1 MNKELREK
9 LIQIAKVEIPNHDV
23 AHDYNHALRVLF
35 NAEKIAKKEGWDL
48 DIIVPAALFH
58 DLVVY
63 KKNDIHKHR
72 SQEESAEKA
81 VEIMKSLENFSED
94 KIEKIK
100 ICILDCSF
108 SKGVTPHLLES
119 KILQDADGLESTGLF
134 FIMRTFSCTGQ
145 IQRSFYDLLD
155 PFCNSRK
162 PDSSHYAWDLIY
174 ERVPVIVE
182 RMHTKT
188 AKNIARRRTNFLL
201 KLLKEFKLEMAG
213 K

>member
-9 LIQIAKVEIPNHDV
+9 LMQIAKVEIPNHDV

-63 KKNDIHKHR
+63 RKNELHKHK

-81 VEIMKSLENFSED
+81 VGIMRSLGTFSEE

-100 ICILDCSF
+100 ISILDCSF
-108 SKGVTPHLLES
+108 SKGVMPHLPES

-134 FIMRTFSCTGQ
+134 FVMRTFSCTGQ
-145 IQRSFYDLLD
+145 MQRSFYDLLD
-155 PFCNSRK
+155 PFCSSRTPNSN
-162 PDSSHYAWDLIY
+162 DYAWDLIY
-174 ERVPVIVE
+174 ERLPIIVD

-188 AKNIARRRTNFLL
+188 AKNIAKRRTNFLL
-201 KLLKEFKLEMAG
+201 KLLKEFKLEMAW